1 MAIKGVA
8 WEDVEVIDVQ
18 CATNGACGTSTV
30 FVCDR
35 QYELLMVQEV
45 HGTAGTDAGTVSIDI
60 MKATGTT
67 APGSGTSVLSSVFNA
82 KSTINTVVTK
92 SKALGTL
99 AAQATRTFA
108 PGDRVAVVFTGT
120 LTALAGVAVSIYLK
134 PLKKSNL
141 Y

>member
-8 WEDVEVIDVQ
+8 WEDVEVIDCQ
-18 CATNGACGTSTV
+18 YPTNGSNATSAV
-30 FVCDR
+30 FICDR

-45 HGTAGTDAGTVSIDI
+45 HSVLGTDAGAVTIDV

-67 APGSGTSVLSSVFNA
+67 APGSGTSVLASTFNA
-82 KSTINTVVTK
+82 KGTINTVLTR
-92 SKALGTL
+92 SKATATL

-108 PGDRVAVVFTGT
+108 PGDRVCVVFTGV

-134 PLKKSNL
+134 PLKKSGL